1 MVNSFSERIIAKKM
15 LAKPAILVI
24 VPIILLSVLWC
35 SVYASDDVSVF
46 QTNTI
51 SINADFPQSSELFKG
66 YVQKTLYPKNM
77 SEANPASV
85 EAREQLGA
93 NDKNIYDFL
102 KNKIEKVAN
111 GEISSTTFEIN
122 KDAFDKWGFKNS
134 WTAEELGIVK
144 EDSESENQYLQR
156 VGNAA
161 FGEFNK
167 NFNTSQI
174 ISAILADC
182 PYDLYWFDKSET
194 GGIASG
200 GYTVSDNRIDF
211 YVDCLIFS
219 FRVAK
224 NYKAENYNQNNPEVD
239 VAKTSATLNAANYAK
254 EIVEKYKN
262 LPDYQKLKAYRDV
275 ICELTLYNTD
285 AAENNIAYGDEWQII
300 YVFDKNNKTNVVCEG
315 YSKAFQYLFDL
326 STFENDIK
334 CYIVTGVTSSGS
346 GAGDHMWNIV
356 KMEDGKS
363 YLVDVTNSDTGSI
376 GQRGDLFLAGTA
388 GSINSGYSFTID
400 AYNSIKYYF
409 SNSSINL
416 WGTDEKSI
424 LNLSGTNYAYDK
436 KVTPSGSYKND
447 LEIEKTYGGLE
458 KVNVKITSK
467 SGKSVPALKVYIIVY
482 NSDGKI
488 ASISTQPYKASSQKT
503 DILLNKPDLKENQTY
518 KIFVWTDDT
527 IPLLSSINDLKAF

>member
-93 NDKNIYDFL
+93 KDKNIYDFL

-111 GEISSTTFEIN
+111 GEMSSTTFEIN
-122 KDAFDKWGFKNS
+122 KDAFEKWGFKNS

-156 VGNAA
+156 VCNAA

-167 NFNTSQI
+167 NFNISRI
-174 ISAILADC
+174 INAIIDDC

-200 GYTVSDNRIDF
+200 GYTLSDNRIDF

-285 AAENNIAYGDEWQII
+285 AAESNIAYGDEWQII

-326 STFENDIK
+326 STFKNDIK
-334 CYIVTGVTSSGS
+334 CYTVTGVTSSGS

-356 KMEDGKS
+356 KMEDGNS

-409 SNSSINL
+409 SDSSINL

-503 DILLNKPDLKENQTY
+503 DIPLNKPALEENQTY

>member
-1 MVNSFSERIIAKKM
+1 MVNSFSERIIFKKT
-15 LAKPAILVI
+15 LAKTAFLITMPFI
-24 VPIILLSVLWC
+24 VLSFLWC

-51 SINADFPQSSELFKG
+51 SLNADFPDSSELFKG
-66 YVQKTLYPKNM
+66 YVQKTLYPQNM
-77 SEANPASV
+77 GGANPASV

-93 NDKNIYDFL
+93 NDKYVYDFL
-102 KNKIEKVAN
+102 KSKIEKVAN

-122 KDAFDKWGFKNS
+122 KETFEKWGFKNS

-144 EDSESENQYLQR
+144 EDSETENEYLQR
-156 VGNAA
+156 VANAA
-161 FGEFNK
+161 YREFNK
-167 NFNTSQI
+167 NFNISQI
-174 ISAILADC
+174 LNAITADC

-200 GYTVSDNRIDF
+200 GYTKSINRIDF
-211 YVDCLIFS
+211 YVDRLIFS

-239 VAKTSATLNAANYAK
+239 VAKTSAASNAANYAK

-285 AAENNIAYGDEWQII
+285 AAENDIAYGDEWQII
-300 YVFDKNNKTNVVCEG
+300 YVFDKNDKTNVVCEG

-326 STFENDIK
+326 STFENNVK
-334 CYIVTGVTSSGS
+334 CYTVTGVTSSGS

-356 KMEDGKS
+356 KMEDGKN

-388 GSINSGYSFTID
+388 GNINSGYSFTIN

-409 SNSSINL
+409 SDSSINL

-424 LNLSGTNYAYDK
+424 LNLSSTNYVYDK
-436 KVTPSGSYKND
+436 KVAPSGRYKND

-458 KVNVKITSK
+458 KVNVKITPK
-467 SGKSVPALKVYIIVY
+467 SGKSVPALKVYIIIY

-488 ASISTQPYKASSQKT
+488 ASVSTQTYKTSSKET
-503 DILLNKPDLKENQTY
+503 DISLNKPALEENQTY
-518 KIFVWTDDT
+518 KIFVWSDNT
-527 IPLLSSINDLKAF
+527 IPLLNSINDLKAF

>member
-77 SEANPASV
+77 SEANPTSV

-111 GEISSTTFEIN
+111 GEISSTTFKIN

-161 FGEFNK
+161 FREFNK

-182 PYDLYWFDKSET
+182 PYDLYWFDKSKT

-200 GYTVSDNRIDF
+200 GYTLSDNRIEF

-239 VAKTSATLNAANYAK
+239 VAKTSAALNAANYAK

-334 CYIVTGVTSSGS
+334 CYTVTGVTSSGS

-388 GSINSGYSFTID
+388 GSINSGYRFTID

-409 SNSSINL
+409 SDSSINL

-503 DILLNKPDLKENQTY
+503 DIPLNKPALEENQTY

>member
-111 GEISSTTFEIN
+111 GEISSTTFKIN

-182 PYDLYWFDKSET
+182 PYDLYWFDKSKT

-200 GYTVSDNRIDF
+200 GYTLSDNRIDF

-239 VAKTSATLNAANYAK
+239 VSKTSAALNAANYAK

-275 ICELTLYNTD
+275 ICELTLSNTD
-285 AAENNIAYGDEWQII
+285 AAENDIAYGDEWQVI

-326 STFENDIK
+326 SAFENDIK
-334 CYIVTGVTSSGS
+334 CYTVTGVTSSGS

-356 KMEDGKS
+356 KMEDGNS

-409 SNSSINL
+409 SDSSINL
-416 WGTDEKSI
+416 WGTDENSI

-467 SGKSVPALKVYIIVY
+467 SEKSVPALKVYIIVY
-482 NSDGKI
+482 DSDGKI

-503 DILLNKPDLKENQTY
+503 DIPLNKPDLKENQTY

>member
-200 GYTVSDNRIDF
+200 GYTKSTNRIDF

-239 VAKTSATLNAANYAK
+239 VAKTSAALNAANYAK

-285 AAENNIAYGDEWQII
+285 AAESNIAYGDEWQII

-326 STFENDIK
+326 STFKNDIK
-334 CYIVTGVTSSGS
+334 CYTVTGVTSSGS

-356 KMEDGKS
+356 KMEDGNS

-409 SNSSINL
+409 SDSSINL

-503 DILLNKPDLKENQTY
+503 DIPLNKPALEENQTY

-527 IPLLSSINDLKAF
+527 IPLLSSINDLKEF

>member
-111 GEISSTTFEIN
+111 GEMSSTTFEIN
-122 KDAFDKWGFKNS
+122 KEIFEKWGFKNS
-134 WTAEELGIVK
+134 WTAKELGIVK
-144 EDSESENQYLQR
+144 NDSEAENEYLQR
-156 VGNAA
+156 VANAA

-167 NFNTSQI
+167 NFNISQI
-174 ISAILADC
+174 LNAIIDDC

-200 GYTVSDNRIDF
+200 GYTQSINRIDF
-211 YVDCLIFS
+211 YVDRLIFS

-224 NYKAENYNQNNPEVD
+224 NYKAENYNQNSPEVD
-239 VAKTSATLNAANYAK
+239 VAKTSAASNAANYAK

-262 LPDYQKLKAYRDV
+262 LSDYQKLKAYRDV
-275 ICELTLYNTD
+275 ICELTSYNTD
-285 AAENNIAYGDEWQII
+285 AAENDIAYGDEWQII
-300 YVFDKNNKTNVVCEG
+300 YVFDKNDKTNVVCEG
-315 YSKAFQYLFDL
+315 YAKAFQYLFDL

-334 CYIVTGVTSSGS
+334 CYTVIGVTSSGS

-356 KMEDGKS
+356 KMEDGKN

-376 GQRGDLFLAGTA
+376 GQRGDLFLAGTS
-388 GSINSGYSFTID
+388 GNINSGYSFTID

-409 SNSSINL
+409 SDSSINL

-424 LNLSGTNYAYDK
+424 LNLSSTNYVYDK

-447 LEIEKTYGGLE
+447 HEIEKTYGGLE
-458 KVNVKITSK
+458 KVNVKITS
-467 SGKSVPALKVYIIVY
+467 
-482 NSDGKI
+482 
-488 ASISTQPYKASSQKT
+488 
-503 DILLNKPDLKENQTY
+503 
-518 KIFVWTDDT
+518 
-527 IPLLSSINDLKAF
+527 

>member
-1 MVNSFSERIIAKKM
+1 
-15 LAKPAILVI
+15 
-24 VPIILLSVLWC
+24 
-35 SVYASDDVSVF
+35 
-46 QTNTI
+46 
-51 SINADFPQSSELFKG
+51 
-66 YVQKTLYPKNM
+66 
-77 SEANPASV
+77 
-85 EAREQLGA
+85 
-93 NDKNIYDFL
+93 
-102 KNKIEKVAN
+102 
-111 GEISSTTFEIN
+111 SSTTFKIN

-219 FRVAK
+219 FSVAK

-239 VAKTSATLNAANYAK
+239 VSKTSAALNAANYAK

-285 AAENNIAYGDEWQII
+285 AAENDIAYGDEWQII

-326 STFENDIK
+326 STFKNDIK
-334 CYIVTGVTSSGS
+334 CYTVTGVTSSGS

-388 GSINSGYSFTID
+388 GSISSGYSFTID

-409 SNSSINL
+409 SDSSINL
-416 WGTDEKSI
+416 WGTDENSI

-482 NSDGKI
+482 DSDGKI
-488 ASISTQPYKASSQKT
+488 VSISTQPYKASSQKT
-503 DILLNKPDLKENQTY
+503 DIPLNKPALEENQTY